1 MNSFMQFGW
10 AMWDSAQ
17 AALIGLNPVPAL
29 IISVFIGMA
38 QGKRS
43 NPFLNTLLA
52 LVPSVLIAAMWPM
65 VSGYQPIWPDFT
77 QLEVEIQ
84 TGVTAVMC
92 FAIIVGLSLVK
103 HTLSLVAQP
112 KPNGHKPV

>member
-17 AALIGLNPVPAL
+17 AALIGLNPIPAI
-29 IISVFIGMA
+29 IISLFIGMA
-38 QGKRS
+38 QAKRS
-43 NPFLNTLLA
+43 HYFLKALLA
-52 LVPSVLIAAMWPM
+52 LVPSIAIASMWPM

-84 TGVTAVMC
+84 TGVLAILC

-103 HTLSLVAQP
+103 HTLSMVAQP

>member
-29 IISVFIGMA
+29 IISLFIGMVQA
-38 QGKRS
+38 RRS
-43 NPFLNTLLA
+43 HYFVKTLLA
-52 LVPSVLIAAMWPM
+52 MVPATVIAAVWPM

-84 TGVTAVMC
+84 LGVVAIMC
-92 FAIIVGLSLVK
+92 FVIIASLSVVK